1 MEPSDVRLSADLK
14 LWMILLKMLHQLPR
28 PQRILG
34 TSWICNNL
42 TLSANYG
49 GGLLYCG
56 STPVVFGGYDGLV
69 DVRTSTVRGCEMVT
83 SWPPWPANT
92 IAIGSR
98 WATASPE
105 EAGGTTTTTT
115 TRPDERQ
122 SSVCRRFGNSRT
134 PELQIAEGRPCIVGL
149 RER

>member
-1 MEPSDVRLSADLK
+1 V
-14 LWMILLKMLHQLPR
+14 
-28 PQRILG
+28 
-34 TSWICNNL
+34 
-42 TLSANYG
+42 
-49 GGLLYCG
+49 YCG

-105 EAGGTTTTTT
+105 EARGDNNNNNNTSG
-115 TRPDERQ
+115 REAEFCLPEVRKLQ
-122 SSVCRRFGNSRT
+122 S
-134 PELQIAEGRPCIVGL
+134 LQIAEGRPFISGFEGTLAHRMTRQGVGCL
-149 RER
+149 SDYVGSIEDNLL